1 MMPVLPQGYL
11 DCRFDA
17 CIFPG
22 ISGQCFGAP
31 FVRPKTLP
39 NSILPGCGPFL
50 NFPKLPVVYIFL
62 MHSVAA
68 RAEG

>member
-11 DCRFDA
+11 DCRFDT
-17 CIFPG
+17 CILPG
-22 ISGQCFGAP
+22 ISRQCFWAP
-31 FVRPKTLP
+31 FARPKALP
-39 NSILPGCGPFL
+39 NTILLVRDPSPS
-50 NFPKLPVVYIFL
+50 FPKLPVVYTSL

>member
-1 MMPVLPQGYL
+1 MQVLPQGYL

-17 CIFPG
+17 CFLPG
-22 ISGQCFGAP
+22 MSRQCFGAP
-31 FVRPKTLP
+31 FARPKALP
-39 NSILPGCGPFL
+39 NMILFVCGPSPS
-50 NFPKLPVVYIFL
+50 FPKLPVVYTSL